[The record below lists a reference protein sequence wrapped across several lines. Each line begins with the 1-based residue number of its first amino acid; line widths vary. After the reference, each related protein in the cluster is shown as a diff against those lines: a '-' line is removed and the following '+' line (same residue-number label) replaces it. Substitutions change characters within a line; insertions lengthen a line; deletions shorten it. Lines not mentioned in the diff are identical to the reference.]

1 MTQESSYKDKKVIT
15 IGVVRELTG
24 LTERQIRYYE
34 ERKLIFPDR
43 TAGGSRK
50 YSFTDIELL
59 MEIAEKIEDGVQ
71 TFEIRQEMIREKKN
85 EAFHTSYQ
93 QYKSEHPLTED
104 SAFWSTVKLEDCPL
118 VEADFFE
125 VYETVFV
132 TGIEAQ

>member
-34 ERKLIFPDR
+34 ERKLIFPSR
-43 TAGGSRK
+43 TSGGSRK

-71 TFEIRQEMIREKKN
+71 TFEIRQEMIREKK
-85 EAFHTSYQ
+85 
-93 QYKSEHPLTED
+93 KED
-104 SAFWSTVKLEDCPL
+104 AAALRKKMLQGQINAQF
-118 VEADFFE
+118 
-125 VYETVFV
+125 
-132 TGIEAQ
+132 GIRKI